1 MYYFNIIL
9 TIFTFT
15 YNVLNAEVV
24 LLDNTTDRK
33 VIDDISKEKH
43 NNDNENKNNNNN
55 QFNKYYRIATRFN
68 KPKTSIK
75 FDPNALNNNNNV
87 IVKKVNAITYFTFG
101 TEGKPIIDVY
111 ISPSCLHCAQF
122 LVEDLKKFLEKHG
135 NECFIK
141 VMLIPVLARDFF
153 IMKIIQAEAK
163 DSDNYKQI
171 FSNYMKRTMATIDN
185 IYPNEEQKALYK
197 GSNTDPDMIKYQV
210 IAKEFGFTDEKIV
223 HAIPNM
229 DEDYEQAVMEY
240 YRNTLTTISDI
251 LKLDK
256 NKQQEIEVPLIICN
270 GKSYKTIEKALD
282 TYNRN

>member
-1 MYYFNIIL
+1 
-9 TIFTFT
+9 
-15 YNVLNAEVV
+15 
-24 LLDNTTDRK
+24 
-33 VIDDISKEKH
+33 
-43 NNDNENKNNNNN
+43 
-55 QFNKYYRIATRFN
+55 
-68 KPKTSIK
+68 
-75 FDPNALNNNNNV
+75 
-87 IVKKVNAITYFTFG
+87 
-101 TEGKPIIDVY
+101 
-111 ISPSCLHCAQF
+111 
-122 LVEDLKKFLEKHG
+122 
-135 NECFIK
+135 
-141 VMLIPVLARDFF
+141 MLIPVLARDFF